1 MNSVVWLIFNESF
14 VKKKVCGSV
23 NSAWDPLKKHST
35 AEMHISKLKKKK
47 KKKEGRQ
54 NIDAGL

>member
-1 MNSVVWLIFNESF
+1 MKVLL
-14 VKKKVCGSV
+14 KKKVCGSV

-35 AEMHISKLKKKK
+35 AEMRISKLKKKK
-47 KKKEGRQ
+47 KKEGIQ